1 MKGVGS
7 TRSATLRGGER
18 RRGGTTSTMP
28 PSFPEDDDEEEE
40 VAADASR
47 RVLPFVPMLPGDRWG
62 ARAPTTAAVSVRI
75 IDAMPTLI
83 IVVDVL

>member
-1 MKGVGS
+1 VKGVGS

-18 RRGGTTSTMP
+18 RRGGTTSTML
-28 PSFPEDDDEEEE
+28 PSFPEV

-47 RVLPFVPMLPGDRWG
+47 RALLLPFGGVPMLPGDWLG
-62 ARAPTTAAVSVRI
+62 AKAPTMAAVSVRI

-83 IVVDVL
+83 IMVDVLL